1 MKFSVSVYSFMQY
14 IQDGR
19 LTPFSCIE
27 KVKEMG
33 FDAIEYVDFA
43 FPEDED
49 PTEYAKKLRAEADR
63 VGLAISNYAVGAD
76 FLNGSDGDLEAEVER
91 LKGQVDIAA
100 ILGCPTMRHDVT
112 GGIANRTYQGYDN
125 VVERLAKGCRAVAEY
140 AAQKGIRTMTENHGF
155 FSQDS
160 LRVEKLINTVA
171 SDNFG
176 QLVDMGNFLC
186 ADDDPVTA
194 VGRCAPY
201 AFYVHAKD
209 FIVKSGQGVNPG
221 QGFFL
226 SRGGNFLRG
235 TIVGHG
241 DVPVVQCLRALK
253 GAGYDGYIAIEFEGM
268 EDCVKGVAIGLENL
282 KRYVA
287 EVYGA

>member
-1 MKFSVSVYSFMQY
+1 M
-14 IQDGR
+14 
-19 LTPFSCIE
+19 
-27 KVKEMG
+27 
-33 FDAIEYVDFA
+33 
-43 FPEDED
+43 
-49 PTEYAKKLRAEADR
+49 
-63 VGLAISNYAVGAD
+63 
-76 FLNGSDGDLEAEVER
+76 
-91 LKGQVDIAA
+91 DIAA

>member
-1 MKFSVSVYSFMQY
+1 MQY

-91 LKGQVDIAA
+91 LQGQVDIAA

>member
-33 FDAIEYVDFA
+33 F
-43 FPEDED
+43 ED